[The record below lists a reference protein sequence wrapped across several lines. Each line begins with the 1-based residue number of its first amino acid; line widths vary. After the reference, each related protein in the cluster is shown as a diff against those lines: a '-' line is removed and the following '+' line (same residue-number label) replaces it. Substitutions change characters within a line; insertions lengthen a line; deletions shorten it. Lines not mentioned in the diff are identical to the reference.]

1 MTATADF
8 MNAEATAPALAPVRI
23 ADGGRML
30 VRAAQR
36 FCGAAL
42 VIAALGLWVAP
53 GASWE
58 NDLMLFKL
66 ILSITA
72 GLAGLGLMQSS
83 AKPRTP
89 EIEIDTIRREV
100 RLVRVVRDGK
110 NVVLQRCGFSELS
123 RAERDGVHVRLW
135 DSNDVLLAEVSLAD
149 QNSMT
154 SLMAGLRAAG
164 KIA

>member
-1 MTATADF
+1 MNATVDF
-8 MNAEATAPALAPVRI
+8 MNAPATAPAVAPVRI

-36 FCGAAL
+36 FSGAAL
-42 VIAALGLWVAP
+42 LIAALGLWLAP

-123 RAERDGVHVRLW
+123 RAEREGVHVRLW
-135 DSNDVLLAEVSLAD
+135 DSNNVLLAEVSLAD

>member
-8 MNAEATAPALAPVRI
+8 MNADATAPALEPVRI
-23 ADGGRML
+23 ADGGRMV

-36 FCGAAL
+36 LTGAAL
-42 VIAALGLWVAP
+42 VIAALGLWLAP

-83 AKPRTP
+83 AKPNRP
-89 EIEIDTIRREV
+89 QIEIDTIRREV

-110 NVVLQRCGFSELS
+110 KLILQRCGFSELS
-123 RAERDGVHVRLW
+123 RAEQKGHYVRLW
-135 DSNDVLLAEVSLAD
+135 DSNNILLAEVSLAD
-149 QNSMT
+149 QNTMT
-154 SLMAGLRAAG
+154 GLMAGLRAAG